1 MLEGQHI
8 FEDIMGEYRNHKADG
23 WTHTADIANNFK
35 GVDFYKGTEIG
46 NQIFAKKSS
55 VYENNDLNRCEC
67 LAKL

>member
-1 MLEGQHI
+1 MLEGRHI

-46 NQIFAKKSS
+46 NQIFAKKQ
-55 VYENNDLNRCEC
+55 C
-67 LAKL
+67 L